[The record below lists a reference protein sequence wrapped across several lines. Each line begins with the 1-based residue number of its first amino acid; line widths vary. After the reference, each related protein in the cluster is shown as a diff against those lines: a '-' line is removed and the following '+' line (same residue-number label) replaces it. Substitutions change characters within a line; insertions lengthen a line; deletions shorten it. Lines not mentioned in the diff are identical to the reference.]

1 MSSTITSY
9 REVIDANNRVY
20 RVGETDRELLGRSR
34 AWMVWLPWVAMMA
47 VSVYEYGYGAAEE
60 AIRDAHHWSMSQT
73 FWLLSIWAF
82 FQAGVA
88 FPAGKLREKG
98 ILSARAAMLVGAVLS
113 ALGFVSI
120 TQGNLVLAY
129 LGFAVCGGIGAGLV
143 YATCINLV
151 GKWYPERRG
160 GKTGF
165 VNGGFAYGAVPFIF
179 IFSYALH
186 PNTYVW
192 VLDLVAVYMLVVVAV
207 CGWLFRDPP
216 KNWWP
221 ADVDPVQ
228 WANSKNGAESLK
240 KNPPAVRQ
248 YTPMEAIKT
257 GMLPLMWL
265 SLGISAGVSLFGI
278 SYMVPFAKDLG
289 FGPLIAASSA
299 GVLSII
305 NGTGRT
311 VTGYISDRLGRKQTL
326 LIVLLVSA
334 VSLVG
339 LLYAGKAQNEIAFLC
354 FAFLVGFGGG
364 AFYPMF
370 ASLTPDY
377 FGENNNASN
386 YGLIY
391 SSKLLG
397 SVVGIG
403 VGASVIDAWGYT
415 GAYWLAAASALVS
428 AGIAACSCVSRAA
441 ACAAAQPSAAN
452 TERSREPRW
461 PTEKAGRKREIGGGR
476 GENRSG
482 DPLGRRLTSLVVHL
496 SVRSVCRRIRS
507 PARLG
512 AAAGDRFDE
521 FGVLVPGS
529 PSRGPAQWAGSTTGP
544 DGRPTR

>member
-1 MSSTITSY
+1 MNAPAQPGF
-9 REVIDANNRVY
+9 REVVDSNGRVY
-20 RVGETDRELLGRSR
+20 RVGETDRELLGKSR
-34 AWMVWLPWVAMMA
+34 AWMVWLPWAAMMA
-47 VSVYEYGYGAAEE
+47 VSVYEYGYGAA
-60 AIRDAHHWSMSQT
+60 AKSLRDAHHWSMGQT
-73 FWLLSIWAF
+73 FWLLAIWAF
-82 FQAGVA
+82 FQALIA

-98 ILSARAAMLVGAVLS
+98 IVSAKAAMLAGAVLS
-113 ALGFVSI
+113 AVGFVSI
-120 TQGNLVLAY
+120 ANSGNLVIAY
-129 LGFAVCGGIGAGLV
+129 LGFAVCGGTGAGLV

-192 VLDLVAVYMLVVVAV
+192 VLDLVGVYMLVVVAV
-207 CGWLFRDPP
+207 CGMLFRDPP

-221 ADVDPVQ
+221 AEIDPVQ
-228 WANSKNGAESLK
+228 WATSKKGAESLR

-248 YTPMEAIKT
+248 YTPLEAIKT

-299 GVLSII
+299 GVLSVI

-311 VTGYISDRLGRKQTL
+311 LTGVISDRIGRKQTL

-339 LLYAGKAQNEIAFLC
+339 LLYAGKAENEVAFLF

-403 VGASVIDAWGYT
+403 VGASVIDEWGYA

-428 AGIAACSCVSRAA
+428 AGIAAFLRQPGRSRATA
-441 ACAAAQPSAAN
+441 AEPDVA
-452 TERSREPRW
+452 TEIKLA
-461 PTEKAGRKREIGGGR
+461 PTLA
-476 GENRSG
+476 
-482 DPLGRRLTSLVVHL
+482 D
-496 SVRSVCRRIRS
+496 
-507 PARLG
+507 
-512 AAAGDRFDE
+512 
-521 FGVLVPGS
+521 
-529 PSRGPAQWAGSTTGP
+529 
-544 DGRPTR
+544 

>member
-1 MSSTITSY
+1 MSSTIASASY
-9 REVIDANNRVY
+9 REITDANGRVY
-20 RVGETDRELLGRSR
+20 RVGETDRDLLGRSR
-34 AWMVWLPWVAMMA
+34 ASMVWLPWIAMMA
-47 VSVYEYGYGAAEE
+47 VSVFEYGYGAA
-60 AIRDAHHWSMSQT
+60 AQTLRHAHGWSLSQT
-73 FWLLSIWAF
+73 FWLLSIWAL

-88 FPAGKLREKG
+88 FPAGRLREKG
-98 ILSARAAMLVGAVLS
+98 NVSGRAPMLAGAVLS
-113 ALGFVSI
+113 AVGFFSI
-120 TQGNLVLAY
+120 AHSNDLVIAF
-129 LGFAVCGGIGAGLV
+129 LGFAVCGGTGVGLV
-143 YATCINLV
+143 YATCINIV

-160 GKTGF
+160 AKTGF
-165 VNGGFAYGAVPFIF
+165 VCSGFAYGAVPFIF

-192 VLDLVAVYMLVVVAV
+192 VLDGVGLFMVVVVAL
-207 CGWLFRDPP
+207 CGARLQDPP

-221 ADVDPVQ
+221 AEIDPVQ
-228 WANSKNGAESLK
+228 WATSKSGAESLR
-240 KNPPAVRQ
+240 KNPPAIRQ

-299 GVLSII
+299 GVLSVI

-311 VTGYISDRLGRKQTL
+311 LTGYVSDRLGRKQTL

-339 LLYAGKAQNEIAFLC
+339 LLYAGQARNEIAFLA

-386 YGLIY
+386 YGLVY

-403 VGASVIDAWGYT
+403 VGANVIDEWGYT
-415 GAYWLAAASALVS
+415 GAYWLPPAGALAS
-428 AGIAACSCVSRAA
+428 AGIAAFLRRPACRVAA
-441 ACAAAQPSAAN
+441 VQPSVAAVQPSVAAVQPSVAE
-452 TERSREPRW
+452 TER
-461 PTEKAGRKREIGGGR
+461 T
-476 GENRSG
+476 
-482 DPLGRRLTSLVVHL
+482 L
-496 SVRSVCRRIRS
+496 
-507 PARLG
+507 
-512 AAAGDRFDE
+512 AAM
-521 FGVLVPGS
+521 
-529 PSRGPAQWAGSTTGP
+529 
-544 DGRPTR
+544 

>member
-1 MSSTITSY
+1 MSSTIASY
-9 REVIDANNRVY
+9 REITDANNRVY
-20 RVGETDRELLGRSR
+20 RVGETDRELLGKSR

-47 VSVYEYGYGAAEE
+47 IGVYEYGFGAA
-60 AIRDAHHWSMSQT
+60 AKSLRDAHDWTMSET
-73 FWLLSIWAF
+73 FWLLAIWAF
-82 FQAGVA
+82 FQALVA

-98 ILSARAAMLVGAVLS
+98 IVSARAAMLAGAVLS
-113 ALGFVSI
+113 AVGFISVANSDS
-120 TQGNLVLAY
+120 LVVAY

-165 VNGGFAYGAVPFIF
+165 VNGGFAYGAVPFVF

-186 PNTYVW
+186 PNTYAW
-192 VLDLVAVYMLVVVAV
+192 VLDLVGVYMLVVVAV
-207 CGWLFRDPP
+207 CGLMFRDPP

-221 ADVDPVQ
+221 SDVDPLQ
-228 WANSKNGAESLK
+228 WATSKKGAESLR

-248 YTPMEAIKT
+248 YTPSEAVKT

-326 LIVLLVSA
+326 LVVLLVSA
-334 VSLVG
+334 VALVG
-339 LLYAGKAQNEIAFLC
+339 LLYAGKAHSEVAFLF

-386 YGLIY
+386 YGLVY

-403 VGASVIDAWGYT
+403 VGASLIDSWGYA
-415 GAYWLAAASALVS
+415 GAYWIAAASALAS
-428 AGIAACSCVSRAA
+428 AGIALFLR
-441 ACAAAQPSAAN
+441 QP
-452 TERSREPRW
+452 
-461 PTEKAGRKREIGGGR
+461 
-476 GENRSG
+476 
-482 DPLGRRLTSLVVHL
+482 GRRAPAIQPTVVTAKMPL
-496 SVRSVCRRIRS
+496 
-507 PARLG
+507 
-512 AAAGDRFDE
+512 AATMAD
-521 FGVLVPGS
+521 
-529 PSRGPAQWAGSTTGP
+529 
-544 DGRPTR
+544 

>member
-1 MSSTITSY
+1 MSSTFASY
-9 REVIDANNRVY
+9 REVIDANGRVY

-34 AWMVWLPWVAMMA
+34 TWMVWLPWLAMMA

-60 AIRDAHHWSMSQT
+60 ALREAHHWSMGQT

-82 FQAGVA
+82 FQAGIA
-88 FPAGKLREKG
+88 FPAGKLREKD
-98 ILSARAAMLVGAVLS
+98 IVSARTAMLAGAVLS
-113 ALGFVSI
+113 AIGFVSL
-120 TQGNLVLAY
+120 TQDNLVLAY
-129 LGFAVCGGIGAGLV
+129 LGFAVCGGVGAGLV

-151 GKWYPERRG
+151 GKWFPERRG
-160 GKTGF
+160 TKTGF

-192 VLDLVAVYMLVVVAV
+192 VLDLVGLYMLIVVAA
-207 CGWLFRDPP
+207 CGLLFRDPP

-221 ADVDPVQ
+221 ADVDPVK
-228 WANSKNGAESLK
+228 WADSKAGAASLK
-240 KNPPAVRQ
+240 KNPPAARQ
-248 YTPMEAIKT
+248 YTTMEALRT

-311 VTGYISDRLGRKQTL
+311 ATGYVSDKIGRKQTL
-326 LIVLLVSA
+326 LIVLLVEA

-339 LLYAGKAQNEIAFLC
+339 LLYAGNAHSEFAFLA

-364 AFYPMF
+364 AFYPLF
-370 ASLTPDY
+370 AAITPDY

-386 YGLIY
+386 YGLVY

-403 VGASVIDAWGYT
+403 VGASVIDSWGYT
-415 GAYWLAAASALVS
+415 GAYWLAAVSALVS
-428 AGIAACSCVSRAA
+428 AGAA
-441 ACAAAQPSAAN
+441 ALLRQPGRDRARAEKSGAVV
-452 TERSREPRW
+452 
-461 PTEKAGRKREIGGGR
+461 TEK
-476 GENRSG
+476 
-482 DPLGRRLTSLVVHL
+482 PLTSTL
-496 SVRSVCRRIRS
+496 
-507 PARLG
+507 A
-512 AAAGDRFDE
+512 D
-521 FGVLVPGS
+521 
-529 PSRGPAQWAGSTTGP
+529 
-544 DGRPTR
+544 

>member
-1 MSSTITSY
+1 MSSTTTSY
-9 REVIDANNRVY
+9 REVTDANNRIY

-34 AWMVWLPWVAMMA
+34 AWMVWLPWLAMMA
-47 VSVYEYGYGAAEE
+47 VSVFEYGYGSAEE
-60 AIRDAHHWSMSQT
+60 SLREAHGWTMGET

-82 FQAGVA
+82 FQAGIA

-98 ILSARAAMLVGAVLS
+98 IVSARAAMLVGAVLS
-113 ALGFVSI
+113 AIGFFSI
-120 TQGNLVLAY
+120 TQANLVIAY

-143 YATCINLV
+143 YATCINIV

-192 VLDLVAVYMLVVVAV
+192 VLDLVGVYMLVVCAV
-207 CGWLFRDPP
+207 CGMLFRDPP

-221 ADVDPVQ
+221 AEIDPLK
-228 WANSKNGAESLK
+228 WSDSKKGAESLR

-248 YTPMEAIKT
+248 YTPMAAIKT

-311 VTGYISDRLGRKQTL
+311 VTGVISDRFGRKQTL
-326 LIVLLVSA
+326 IVVLLISA

-339 LLYAGKAQNEIAFLC
+339 LLYAGQAHNEIGFLC

-397 SVVGIG
+397 SIVGIG

-415 GAYWLAAASALVS
+415 GAYWLAAVSALAS
-428 AGIAACSCVSRAA
+428 AGIAVLFRQPGRRVTVPA
-441 ACAAAQPSAAN
+441 PSAAN
-452 TERSREPRW
+452 SERF
-461 PTEKAGRKREIGGGR
+461 
-476 GENRSG
+476 
-482 DPLGRRLTSLVVHL
+482 
-496 SVRSVCRRIRS
+496 
-507 PARLG
+507 
-512 AAAGDRFDE
+512 AATVAD
-521 FGVLVPGS
+521 
-529 PSRGPAQWAGSTTGP
+529 
-544 DGRPTR
+544 

>member
-1 MSSTITSY
+1 MSTMVASY
-9 REVIDANNRVY
+9 REVTDANNRVY

-34 AWMVWLPWVAMMA
+34 AWMVWLPWAAMMA
-47 VSVYEYGYGAAEE
+47 VSVYEYGYGAA
-60 AIRDAHHWSMSQT
+60 ASSLRQAHGWSMSET

-82 FQAGVA
+82 FQAGIA
-88 FPAGKLREKG
+88 FPAGRLREKG
-98 ILSARAAMLVGAVLS
+98 IVSPRAAMLAGAVLS
-113 ALGFVSI
+113 ALGFVSV
-120 TQGNLVLAY
+120 TQGNLVIAY
-129 LGFAVCGGIGAGLV
+129 LGFSVCGGIGAGLV
-143 YATCINLV
+143 YATCINIV

-192 VLDLVAVYMLVVVAV
+192 VLGLVGVYMLIVVAV
-207 CGWLFRDPP
+207 CGLFFRDPP

-221 ADVDPVQ
+221 ADIDPVQ
-228 WANSKNGAESLK
+228 WAAGKSGAASLR

-248 YTPMEAIKT
+248 YSPLEAVKT

-289 FGPLIAASSA
+289 FGPLIVASSA

-311 VTGYISDRLGRKQTL
+311 VTGFVSDRIGRKQTL
-326 LIVLLVSA
+326 LIVLVVSA

-339 LLYAGKAQNEIAFLC
+339 LLYAGKAGNEIGFLF

-386 YGLIY
+386 YGLVY

-397 SVVGIG
+397 SIVGIG

-428 AGIAACSCVSRAA
+428 AGLACLLR
-441 ACAAAQPSAAN
+441 QP
-452 TERSREPRW
+452 
-461 PTEKAGRKREIGGGR
+461 GR
-476 GENRSG
+476 GEATTESA
-482 DPLGRRLTSLVVHL
+482 TSRVTAT
-496 SVRSVCRRIRS
+496 SVS
-507 PARLG
+507 PEHTLA
-512 AAAGDRFDE
+512 D
-521 FGVLVPGS
+521 
-529 PSRGPAQWAGSTTGP
+529 
-544 DGRPTR
+544 

>member
-1 MSSTITSY
+1 MSTTVASY
-9 REVIDANNRVY
+9 REITDANNRVY
-20 RVGETDRELLGRSR
+20 RVGETDRQLLGRSR
-34 AWMVWLPWVAMMA
+34 AWMVWLPWIAMMA
-47 VSVYEYGYGAAEE
+47 VSVYEYGYGAAEASLRE
-60 AIRDAHHWSMSQT
+60 AHGWSMGET

-82 FQAGVA
+82 FQAGIA

-98 ILSARAAMLVGAVLS
+98 IVSPRAAMLAGAVLS
-113 ALGFVSI
+113 SVGFFSI
-120 TQGNLVLAY
+120 TQSNLIVAY

-143 YATCINLV
+143 YATCINIV

-192 VLDLVAVYMLVVVAV
+192 VLDLVGVYMLVVIAL

-221 ADVDPVQ
+221 ADIDPLK
-228 WANSKNGAESLK
+228 WGSSSKGAIAVS

-248 YTPMEAIKT
+248 FTPMQAIKT

-289 FGPLIAASSA
+289 FGPLIVASSA

-311 VTGYISDRLGRKQTL
+311 VTGFVSDRIGRKQTL

-339 LLYAGKAQNEIAFLC
+339 LLYAGKAENEVGFLF

-370 ASLTPDY
+370 AALTPDY
-377 FGENNNASN
+377 FGENYNASN

-397 SVVGIG
+397 SIVGIG
-403 VGASVIDAWGYT
+403 VGANVIDSWGYT

-428 AGIAACSCVSRAA
+428 ALIAGLFRQPGRDNVAVESRVVKST
-441 ACAAAQPSAAN
+441 SAMTPA
-452 TERSREPRW
+452 
-461 PTEKAGRKREIGGGR
+461 PTLA
-476 GENRSG
+476 
-482 DPLGRRLTSLVVHL
+482 D
-496 SVRSVCRRIRS
+496 
-507 PARLG
+507 
-512 AAAGDRFDE
+512 
-521 FGVLVPGS
+521 
-529 PSRGPAQWAGSTTGP
+529 
-544 DGRPTR
+544 

>member
-1 MSSTITSY
+1 MSSTLASY
-9 REVIDANNRVY
+9 REITDANNRVY
-20 RVGETDRELLGRSR
+20 RVGETDRQLLGRSR
-34 AWMVWLPWVAMMA
+34 ASMVWLPWVAMMA
-47 VSVYEYGYGAAEE
+47 VSTYEYGYGAAEE
-60 AIRDAHHWSMSQT
+60 AIREAHGWSMSET
-73 FWLLSIWAF
+73 FWLLAIWAF
-82 FQAGVA
+82 FQAGIA
-88 FPAGKLREKG
+88 FPAGRLREKG
-98 ILSARAAMLVGAVLS
+98 IVSARTAMLAGAVLS
-113 ALGFVSI
+113 AIGFTSLTQDSI
-120 TQGNLVLAY
+120 VLAY
-129 LGFAVCGGIGAGLV
+129 LGFAVCGGVGAGLV
-143 YATCINLV
+143 YATCINMV

-160 GKTGF
+160 AKTGF

-192 VLDLVAVYMLVVVAV
+192 VLDLVGVYMLVVVAV
-207 CGWLFRDPP
+207 CGLLFRDPP

-221 ADVDPVQ
+221 ADVDPLQ
-228 WANSKNGAESLK
+228 WTNSKSGAASLR

-248 YTPMEAIKT
+248 FTPMEAIKT

-265 SLGISAGVSLFGI
+265 SLGITAGVSLFGI

-299 GVLSII
+299 GVLSIV

-311 VTGYISDRLGRKQTL
+311 LTGWLSDQLGRKLTL

-339 LLYAGKAQNEIAFLC
+339 LLYAGNAHNEIAFLF

-403 VGASVIDAWGYT
+403 VGASVIDAWGYG
-415 GAYWLAAASALVS
+415 GAYWLAAVSALVS
-428 AGIAACSCVSRAA
+428 AAIALFFR
-441 ACAAAQPSAAN
+441 QP
-452 TERSREPRW
+452 
-461 PTEKAGRKREIGGGR
+461 GR
-476 GENRSG
+476 
-482 DPLGRRLTSLVVHL
+482 V
-496 SVRSVCRRIRS
+496 
-507 PARLG
+507 
-512 AAAGDRFDE
+512 
-521 FGVLVPGS
+521 
-529 PSRGPAQWAGSTTGP
+529 RGPQTSDASAKMPLAATSS
-544 DGRPTR
+544 D

>member
-1 MSSTITSY
+1 MSSTIASY
-9 REVIDANNRVY
+9 REITDANNRVY
-20 RVGETDRELLGRSR
+20 RVGETDRELLGKSR

-47 VSVYEYGYGAAEE
+47 ISVYEYGYGAAEE
-60 AIRDAHHWSMSQT
+60 ALRDAHGWTMSET

-82 FQAGVA
+82 FQAGIA
-88 FPAGKLREKG
+88 FPAGKLREKD
-98 ILSARAAMLVGAVLS
+98 IVSARTAMLAGAVLS
-113 ALGFVSI
+113 AIGFVSI
-120 TQGNLVLAY
+120 ANSDSLVIAY
-129 LGFAVCGGIGAGLV
+129 LGFSVCGGIGAGLV

-192 VLDLVAVYMLVVVAV
+192 VLDLVGVYMLVVVAL
-207 CGWLFRDPP
+207 CGLMFRDPP

-221 ADVDPVQ
+221 SEVDPVQ
-228 WANSKNGAESLK
+228 WASSKKGAESLR

-248 YTPMEAIKT
+248 YTPKQAIKT

-299 GVLSII
+299 GVLSVI

-311 VTGYISDRLGRKQTL
+311 LTGYLSDRFGRKQTL
-326 LIVLLVSA
+326 LAVLLVSA
-334 VSLVG
+334 VALVG
-339 LLYAGKAQNEIAFLC
+339 LLYAGKAQNEIAFLF

-403 VGASVIDAWGYT
+403 VGASVIDKWGYT
-415 GAYWLAAASALVS
+415 GAYWIAAVSALVS
-428 AGIAACSCVSRAA
+428 AGIALFFRQPGRRVPAA
-441 ACAAAQPSAAN
+441 APSTAKAERPMAATLA
-452 TERSREPRW
+452 
-461 PTEKAGRKREIGGGR
+461 
-476 GENRSG
+476 
-482 DPLGRRLTSLVVHL
+482 D
-496 SVRSVCRRIRS
+496 
-507 PARLG
+507 
-512 AAAGDRFDE
+512 
-521 FGVLVPGS
+521 
-529 PSRGPAQWAGSTTGP
+529 
-544 DGRPTR
+544 

>member
-1 MSSTITSY
+1 
-9 REVIDANNRVY
+9 
-20 RVGETDRELLGRSR
+20 
-34 AWMVWLPWVAMMA
+34 MVWLPWAAMMA
-47 VSVYEYGYGAAEE
+47 ISVYEYGYGAA
-60 AIRDAHHWSMSQT
+60 AKSLRDAHHWTMTET

-82 FQAGVA
+82 FQALVA
-88 FPAGKLREKG
+88 FPAGKLREKD
-98 ILSARAAMLVGAVLS
+98 IVSARTAMLAGAVLS
-113 ALGFVSI
+113 AIGFVSI
-120 TQGNLVLAY
+120 ANSGNLVIAY
-129 LGFAVCGGIGAGLV
+129 LGFSVCGGIGAGLV

-192 VLDLVAVYMLVVVAV
+192 VLDLVGVYMLVVVAL
-207 CGWLFRDPP
+207 CGLMFRDPP

-221 ADVDPVQ
+221 SEVDPVQ
-228 WANSKNGAESLK
+228 WASSKKGAESLR

-248 YTPMEAIKT
+248 YTPLQAIKT

-278 SYMVPFAKDLG
+278 SYMVPFAKELG

-299 GVLSII
+299 GVLSIV

-311 VTGYISDRLGRKQTL
+311 LTGYLSDRFGRKQTL
-326 LIVLLVSA
+326 IAVLLVSA
-334 VSLVG
+334 LALVG

-403 VGASVIDAWGYT
+403 VGASVIDKWGYA
-415 GAYWLAAASALVS
+415 GAYWIAAVSALVS
-428 AGIAACSCVSRAA
+428 AGIALFLRQPGRRVPAAVPSKAKVARPMAA
-441 ACAAAQPSAAN
+441 ATLA
-452 TERSREPRW
+452 
-461 PTEKAGRKREIGGGR
+461 
-476 GENRSG
+476 
-482 DPLGRRLTSLVVHL
+482 D
-496 SVRSVCRRIRS
+496 
-507 PARLG
+507 
-512 AAAGDRFDE
+512 
-521 FGVLVPGS
+521 
-529 PSRGPAQWAGSTTGP
+529 
-544 DGRPTR
+544 

>member
-1 MSSTITSY
+1 
-9 REVIDANNRVY
+9 
-20 RVGETDRELLGRSR
+20 
-34 AWMVWLPWVAMMA
+34 MVWLPWAAMMA
-47 VSVYEYGYGAAEE
+47 VSVFEYGYGSATKSLRE
-60 AIRDAHHWSMSQT
+60 ANGWSLSQT

-82 FQAGVA
+82 FQAGIA

-98 ILSARAAMLVGAVLS
+98 IVSARVAMLVGAVMS
-113 ALGFVSI
+113 AVGFFSI
-120 TQGNLVLAY
+120 TQSNMVIAY
-129 LGFAVCGGIGAGLV
+129 LGFSACGGIGAGLI
-143 YATCINLV
+143 YATCINIV

-160 GKTGF
+160 AKTGF

-179 IFSYALH
+179 IFSYVLH

-192 VLDLVAVYMLVVVAV
+192 VLDSVGVYMLVVCAV
-207 CGWLFRDPP
+207 CGIFFVDPP

-221 ADVDPVQ
+221 AEIDPAQ
-228 WANSKNGAESLK
+228 WASSDKGAESLR

-248 YTPMEAIKT
+248 YTPLAAIKS

-265 SLGISAGVSLFGI
+265 SLGLSAGVSLFGI

-299 GVLSII
+299 GVLSIV

-311 VTGYISDRLGRKQTL
+311 VTGALSDRFGRKQTL
-326 LIVLLVSA
+326 LIVLLISA
-334 VSLVG
+334 LSLVG
-339 LLYAGKAQNEIAFLC
+339 LLYAGEAKNEIGFLI

-397 SVVGIG
+397 SIVGIG

-428 AGIAACSCVSRAA
+428 AGIAGLFRQPGLRGTAA
-441 ACAAAQPSAAN
+441 AEGLAHEATPS
-452 TERSREPRW
+452 
-461 PTEKAGRKREIGGGR
+461 
-476 GENRSG
+476 
-482 DPLGRRLTSLVVHL
+482 
-496 SVRSVCRRIRS
+496 SVS
-507 PARLG
+507 
-512 AAAGDRFDE
+512 
-521 FGVLVPGS
+521 
-529 PSRGPAQWAGSTTGP
+529 
-544 DGRPTR
+544 

>member
-1 MSSTITSY
+1 MNAPAQPKF
-9 REVIDANNRVY
+9 REVVDSNGRVY
-20 RVGETDRELLGRSR
+20 RIGETDRDILGRSR
-34 AWMVWLPWVAMMA
+34 AWMVWLPWAAMMA
-47 VSVYEYGYGAAEE
+47 VSVFEYGYGSATKSLRE
-60 AIRDAHHWSMSQT
+60 AHGWSLSQT

-82 FQAGVA
+82 FQAGIA

-98 ILSARAAMLVGAVLS
+98 IVSARAAMLVGAVLS
-113 ALGFVSI
+113 AVGFFSI
-120 TQGNLVLAY
+120 THGNLVIAY
-129 LGFAVCGGIGAGLV
+129 LGFSGLGGIGAGMI
-143 YATCINLV
+143 YATCVNIV

-160 GKTGF
+160 AKTGF
-165 VNGGFAYGAVPFIF
+165 VNSGFAYGAVPFIF
-179 IFSYALH
+179 IFSFALH

-192 VLDLVAVYMLVVVAV
+192 VLDLVGVYMLVVCGV
-207 CGWLFRDPP
+207 CGMFFRDPP

-221 ADVDPVQ
+221 ADIDPVQ
-228 WANSKNGAESLK
+228 WASSEKGAKSLR
-240 KNPPAVRQ
+240 KNPLAVRQ
-248 YTPMEAIKT
+248 YTPLEAIKT

-305 NGTGRT
+305 NGTGRA
-311 VTGYISDRLGRKQTL
+311 VTGAISDRIGRKQTL

-339 LLYAGKAQNEIAFLC
+339 LLYAGEAKNEIGFLF

-397 SVVGIG
+397 SIVGIG

-415 GAYWLAAASALVS
+415 GAYWLAAVSALVS
-428 AGIAACSCVSRAA
+428 AGLAALFRQPGRRGTAA
-441 ACAAAQPSAAN
+441 AEGLAHEATPS
-452 TERSREPRW
+452 
-461 PTEKAGRKREIGGGR
+461 
-476 GENRSG
+476 
-482 DPLGRRLTSLVVHL
+482 
-496 SVRSVCRRIRS
+496 SVS
-507 PARLG
+507 
-512 AAAGDRFDE
+512 
-521 FGVLVPGS
+521 
-529 PSRGPAQWAGSTTGP
+529 
-544 DGRPTR
+544 